1 MINTILL
8 EQTLNVILTLS
19 AYDVRKSLLEI
30 LTWLV
35 LDYIQLYS
43 LN

>member
-1 MINTILL
+1 MVNTILL

-19 AYDVRKSLLEI
+19 AYDVRKLLVEI

-35 LDYIQLYS
+35 LDYL
-43 LN
+43 